1 MGMLAEREKRLLRT
15 VTRGGQ
21 AVGAEPYPGKK
32 GDQGYMLTGLAAER
46 VQRGTQQGC
55 ADRLHVGRPPDPVRR
70 QARGEHTRSPPGVS
84 DDLRTCKSG
93 VVPRR
98 SRFKCKSSR
107 NLFADLVRGELG

>member
-15 VTRGGQ
+15 VTGGRQ

-70 QARGEHTRSPPGVS
+70 QARGEHTRSPSGVS
-84 DDLRTCKSG
+84 DD
-93 VVPRR
+93 
-98 SRFKCKSSR
+98 
-107 NLFADLVRGELG
+107 FASQVGGRDVLASTSTASA